1 MKKNKETAP
10 IVKKTILDK
19 VKSLLS
25 SACVIFTVI
34 MAVIYVIGSLTQKSH
49 FGPHIYIMWMILGV
63 SVAFALAEKF
73 YAVCKNFV
81 LKLIGHFIISL
92 AGFYLI
98 LSLGVQH
105 LAKDETNARAVAG
118 VFIFVVLYAVIMGA
132 RIAIVRFIEGRGE
145 KSDDYESVFE
155 KDSKGK

>member
-1 MKKNKETAP
+1 MKKNNAKTP
-10 IVKKTILDK
+10 VSKKTLVDR

-34 MAVIYVIGSLTQKSH
+34 MAVIYVIGSLTEKSH
-49 FGPHIYIMWMILGV
+49 FGTHIYIMWMILGV
-63 SVAFALAEKF
+63 SVALALAEKF
-73 YAVCKNFV
+73 SAACKNFA
-81 LKLIGHFIISL
+81 LKIIGHFVISL

-105 LAKDETNARAVAG
+105 LTKDGTNARAVAG
-118 VFIFVVLYAVIMGA
+118 VFIFIVLYVIIMGA
-132 RIAIVRFIEGRGE
+132 RIAVKRMIEGRGE
-145 KSDDYESVFE
+145 KSDDYDGVFE